1 MSFAG
6 FLSFWAV
13 AANELIFGSARP
25 AEAQSVEPE
34 DALQMSEQHLDLL
47 SFATGDGVGL
57 GLCNRAGL
65 VASGFVNGARDLA
78 CGRVWAALRLERAG
92 LAVVLAR
99 EVDHR
104 TFFVLPAILLGAT
117 LEKGS
122 SSAQSPC
129 PVGGAAK
136 IHYGPSE
143 DLEKIDVA
151 LIREASKQ
159 IDMAAYVL
167 TDSASSRHC
176 VTPPRTA

>member
-1 MSFAG
+1 
-6 FLSFWAV
+6 
-13 AANELIFGSARP
+13 
-25 AEAQSVEPE
+25 
-34 DALQMSEQHLDLL
+34 
-47 SFATGDGVGL
+47 
-57 GLCNRAGL
+57 
-65 VASGFVNGARDLA
+65 
-78 CGRVWAALRLERAG
+78 
-92 LAVVLAR
+92 VLAR

-104 TFFVLPAILLGAT
+104 AFFVLPAILLGAT